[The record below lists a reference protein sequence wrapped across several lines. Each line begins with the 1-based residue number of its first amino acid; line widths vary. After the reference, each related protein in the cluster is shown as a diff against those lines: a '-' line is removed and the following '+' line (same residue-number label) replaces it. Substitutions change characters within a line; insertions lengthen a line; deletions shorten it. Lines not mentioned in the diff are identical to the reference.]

1 MPWSRCCYF
10 SPSRGLQGRRLVPSG
25 LSFEQQGIDYVQGAF
40 TTLQD
45 AELLGPGVLARPKP
59 TDIGGQDQGLLTS
72 AAFTFHVLVLVFVD
86 LRMVFFGSPHL
97 YIGGALFYLAIHLIK
112 GAGQFGASGLYLYLL
127 FVMALAIA
135 CYWRQSPSSERYIPG
150 VEQIGVRRAGSP

>member
-1 MPWSRCCYF
+1 MASCHASAPGRPDGVVV
-10 SPSRGLQGRRLVPSG
+10 SPHLTKSKVG
-25 LSFEQQGIDYVQGAF
+25 
-40 TTLQD
+40 TLW
-45 AELLGPGVLARPKP
+45 L
-59 TDIGGQDQGLLTS
+59 
-72 AAFTFHVLVLVFVD
+72 VLVLVFVD

-127 FVMALAIA
+127 FVRALAIA

-150 VEQIGVRRAGSP
+150 VEQIGVRRAGAP